1 MLKHAQRSI
10 MMDQGHIVPEHRP
23 RVHGLLPPKHQDC
36 CPTKISMLATKA
48 CCLRTVQCC
57 AYDHLEGWLARQE
70 ELTDSLSDLLYHTSP
85 SSKTGSCFSET
96 QCWGSA
102 SLRSLR
108 LSRCPGRAPQA
119 ALSFPSSSGLLCM
132 RQHSPFLHPGSVVS
146 A

>member
-1 MLKHAQRSI
+1 MLKHAQRGI

-23 RVHGLLPPKHQDC
+23 RVHRLLPPKHQDC
-36 CPTKISMLATKA
+36 CPTKITMLATKA
-48 CCLRTVQCC
+48 CCLRAMRCC

-70 ELTDSLSDLLYHTSP
+70 ELKDSLSDLLYYTSP

-96 QCWGSA
+96 QRWGSA

-119 ALSFPSSSGLLCM
+119 LSFPSSSGLLCT
-132 RQHSPFLHPGSVVS
+132 QQNSPFLHPDSMVS